1 MARNI
6 EGTTAGGFTC
16 DSVGCHLVAVYAP
29 CIVIPFE
36 GHPVQVRRPMFG
48 FVDTHI
54 CVKHW
59 KDIRID
65 DQMTKK
71 MKDTFEETAAAAGLR
86 PAFKR
91 AYVMPARLH
100 SPEFLGFQ
108 QTMGLVAPDDAL
120 VKGSIIAP

>member
-1 MARNI
+1 MRNI

-16 DSVGCHLVAVYAP
+16 DASGCDLVAVYAP
-29 CIVIPFE
+29 CIVVPFE

-48 FVDTHI
+48 FVDTHVCI
-54 CVKHW
+54 RHW

-71 MKDTFEETAAAAGLR
+71 MRDTFEETAAAAGMR

-91 AYVMPARLH
+91 AYVVPVRVH
-100 SPEFLGFQ
+100 SPEFLDFQ
-108 QTMGLVAPDDAL
+108 KAMKLIPPEDAL
-120 VKGSIIAP
+120 AAGSIELP